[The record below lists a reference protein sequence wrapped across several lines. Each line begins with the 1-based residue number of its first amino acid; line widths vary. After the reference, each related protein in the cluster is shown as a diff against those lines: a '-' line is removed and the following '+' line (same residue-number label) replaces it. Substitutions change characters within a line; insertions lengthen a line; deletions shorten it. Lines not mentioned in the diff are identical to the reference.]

1 VSSLRF
7 IGAAVST
14 SRKRPRHGSERELAA
29 KFAKRA
35 LLQGERCPVYIN
47 APPKSKLPKA
57 RIQSDINGAGL
68 QALTNF

>member
-1 VSSLRF
+1 M
-7 IGAAVST
+7 
-14 SRKRPRHGSERELAA
+14 LAA

-47 APPKSKLPKA
+47 APPKSKLPKV
-57 RIQSDINGAGL
+57 RIQSNINGAGL